1 MWCAARH
8 CAFES
13 HPLRHAGAKETL
25 PRLFCFCGA
34 GERAVFP
41 REVYFFLADSAVL
54 RYDKRKVTNE
64 REGAVSRKLRCT

>member
-25 PRLFCFCGA
+25 PRLFCFRG
-34 GERAVFP
+34 GKSGFP

-54 RYDKRKVTNE
+54 RYDKRKATNE

>member
-25 PRLFCFCGA
+25 PRLFCFRG
-34 GERAVFP
+34 GSFP